1 MSFRCRF
8 CYRRHPFHKM
18 EGSDASTNFDK
29 KTLNLDQANKTIK
42 LETYL
47 IFCKIVKKKKKLSIS
62 LKWLTIM
69 LFS

>member
-1 MSFRCRF
+1 
-8 CYRRHPFHKM
+8 M

-47 IFCKIVKKKKKLSIS
+47 IFCKIVKKKVIDFFKMVNYNAIF
-62 LKWLTIM
+62 LKFIHYLHIKINIICY
-69 LFS
+69 L